1 MVDRN
6 LVQKHRGGQYGT
18 SEGMI
23 LEIPPSGFDWQ
34 AVIGAIPGVVDPYGE
49 SAEQQFPLGSK
60 LIYGEEVYRYCKNGG
75 VAGAVSELMQAVVPL
90 AGHINEVLGTHAIG
104 STTINF
110 TPNTATTDDLAENE
124 LQDGYILIYD
134 DVGEGHKYKILSHPA
149 IVGAVVGVLTLVDP
163 VRVAIGASAVG
174 TVIHNR
180 FSNVIV
186 HPAPIT
192 AIPAG
197 FNQQVI
203 TASYYYWI
211 LTQGPTGLLVDG
223 SIVLGEHVRPSED
236 DIGAVA
242 AMAFNE
248 ATGALPD
255 DGIVGRVMD
264 IGADAAS
271 GKATYGFG
279 LAMLEA

>member
-6 LVQKHRGGQYGT
+6 LVIKHRGGIYTTG
-18 SEGMI
+18 EGME
-23 LEIPPSGFDWQ
+23 LHVPPSGFDWR
-34 AVIGAIPGVVDPYGE
+34 AVVGGSPGVIDPYSE
-49 SAEQQFPLGSK
+49 NVAQQFPLGSK
-60 LIYGEEVYRYCKNGG
+60 LVYGEEVYRYAKNGA

-90 AGHINEVLGTHAIG
+90 AGHINEVIGTHSIG
-104 STTINF
+104 STTIDF
-110 TPNTATTDDLAENE
+110 TPNTATTDDLAANE
-124 LQDGYILIYD
+124 LQDAYIIIYT

-149 IVGAVVGVLTLVDP
+149 IVGAVLGVLTLVDP
-163 VRVAIGASAVG
+163 VRVAIGASATA

-180 FSNVIV
+180 FSNIIV
-186 HPAPIT
+186 SPAPIT

-203 TASYYYWI
+203 TANYYYWI
-211 LTQGPTGLLVDG
+211 LTQGPTGLLIDG
-223 SIVLGEHVRPSED
+223 TVVLGEHVRPSED

-242 AMAFNE
+242 AMGFNE
-248 ATGALPD
+248 GTTALPD